1 MKKLSTFA
9 VLKVDG
15 GDRVSFTYNELNE
28 YGDIISTNNKKSFFA
43 VDPELESH
51 INTIWKYIE
60 DNKLNK

>member
-28 YGDIISTNNKKSFFA
+28 DGDIISTNNKKSFFA
-43 VDPELESH
+43 VDPVLSGYIEE
-51 INTIWKYIE
+51 IWKYIE
-60 DNKLNK
+60 DNKLK